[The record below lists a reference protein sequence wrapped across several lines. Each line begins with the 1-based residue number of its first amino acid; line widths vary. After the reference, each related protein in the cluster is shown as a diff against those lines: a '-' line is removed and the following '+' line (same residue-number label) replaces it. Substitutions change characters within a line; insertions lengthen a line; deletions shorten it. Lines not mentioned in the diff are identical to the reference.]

1 MKVNRLLFFV
11 FLLCIFLTACTVAPN
26 DNLKN
31 QDGDVSLFVEAI
43 NYDDVPWNE
52 SIGDFTHDLFIT
64 PELALKLAALYLA
77 EVNLIITE
85 DKNVSV
91 QKVKESDIYVITY
104 LPNPLQLGGDINVA
118 LHSKTGEVLKM
129 WSGE

>member
-1 MKVNRLLFFV
+1 M
-11 FLLCIFLTACTVAPN
+11 
-26 DNLKN
+26 
-31 QDGDVSLFVEAI
+31 
-43 NYDDVPWNE
+43 
-52 SIGDFTHDLFIT
+52 
-64 PELALKLAALYLA
+64 ALKLAALYLA

-91 QKVKESDIYVITY
+91 QKVKERDIYVITY